1 MVGTIGHG
9 KCFDCGVE
17 PVGHTSHYIFSY
29 VGTVTT
35 PLMLVI
41 ARSLFLRNIALV
53 LSWVFYRVKPLHYWF
68 SEKLGIVRYRSEP
81 HEDCSDRGKLVFSS
95 AKEKGLVIE
104 QVTIYRKPVEVFRVR
119 FPKTASTAG
128 VGLLDPAVQQD
139 MRSRGVTVGKTQWV
153 YFDAL
158 PLVPWKD
165 RTYTQWIDDK
175 FLLKEFL
182 RSEHIHVPLCKSV
195 KTLQEAQAAMRE
207 IQRERRGE
215 QKEERNEKGDVRNE
229 AGPETLA
236 TTAHELA
243 PVVVKP
249 RQGSRSRHTTIGVC
263 TAEEMNSAFMKS
275 RVIAHHIVVEEQLF
289 GKICR
294 ATLVDGTLAGFCAM
308 THAQVVGNGTAS
320 IGELIREKNDK
331 RNKRVQ
337 SELSLENPDVYPLRE
352 KGYTLDTVLP
362 VGEVFE
368 LKQRAGWMYGGEGRE
383 MVTDVH
389 PQLVKTLE
397 RAAELLG
404 AQLVAFDL
412 VIDDPEADP
421 APQTWG
427 IIEANSVP
435 YIEVHIMP
443 TVGERVNV
451 GLLLWDMWKEIPTW
465 WR

>member
-1 MVGTIGHG
+1 MSALQYKLWAVPIYR
-9 KCFDCGVE
+9 KID
-17 PVGHTSHYIFSY
+17 
-29 VGTVTT
+29 
-35 PLMLVI
+35 LV
-41 ARSLFLRNIALV
+41 R
-53 LSWVFYRVKPLHYWF
+53 SWVRSRLLPLHYIV
-68 SEKLGIVRYRSEP
+68 SYYLGVVKFTPILDEELSNRAKVMWQAAL
-81 HEDCSDRGKLVFSS
+81 DRG
-95 AKEKGLVIE
+95 AEIE
-104 QVTIYRKPVEVFRVR
+104 MGQVYGKSRELFRVR
-119 FPKTASTAG
+119 FPRSGVQSGSQHVVQKTRWFYF
-128 VGLLDPAVQQD
+128 
-139 MRSRGVTVGKTQWV
+139 RS
-153 YFDAL
+153 L

-182 RSEHIHVPLCKSV
+182 RAEHIHVPLCRSV
-195 KTLQEAQAAMRE
+195 KTLAEAQAAMRG
-207 IQRERRGE
+207 IQEERRGE
-215 QKEERNEKGDVRNE
+215 KKEERNEKGDVRNE
-229 AGPETLA
+229 AGPGTLA
-236 TTAHELA
+236 TTAHESA

-249 RQGSRSRHTTIGVC
+249 RQGSRSRHTSIGVC
-263 TAEEMNSAFMKS
+263 TADEMNSAFMKS
-275 RVIAHHIVVEEQLF
+275 RTIAHHIVVEEQLF
-289 GKICR
+289 GKVCR

-308 THAQVVGNGTAS
+308 THAQVVGNGMAS

-362 VGEVFE
+362 AGEVFE

-412 VIDDPEADP
+412 VIEDPEADP

-451 GLLLWDMWKEIPTW
+451 GLILWDMWKEIPTW